1 MASRLAASC
10 STFSFGEYDCDACI
24 RMTTSFQTLMT
35 SIADAHRRFAEVWE
49 TTKAEELRKRGL
61 SPHDSLALPM
71 EDLWQVNHVA
81 YTAAK
86 SEAAE
91 RDRLLRELFG
101 LLPDPVT
108 TDTNGIDAIFE
119 FLEVDVLAHRCG
131 YTKAWYY
138 HRLKRVQLTPK
149 QVERLRR
156 HCLDVCSAK
165 GNRPEISKLARLMV
179 RHADA
184 PLITD
189 LSALVKG
196 KSEFARRKAR
206 KVLQVILNGR
216 PDLRGRS

>member
-1 MASRLAASC
+1 MP
-10 STFSFGEYDCDACI
+10 
-24 RMTTSFQTLMT
+24 TSLQTLMT
-35 SIADAHRRFAEVWE
+35 NIADAHQRFVEVWE
-49 TTKAEELRKRGL
+49 TAKAEELQRRGL
-61 SPHDSLALPM
+61 SPDESLALPT
-71 EDLWQVNHVA
+71 EELRHVNHVA
-81 YTAAK
+81 YTAAAR
-86 SEAAE
+86 EAAE

-101 LLPDPVT
+101 LLPPDPAT
-108 TDTNGIDAIFE
+108 TDANGIDAILE

-184 PLITD
+184 RLITD

-216 PDLRGRS
+216 PDLRVCR

>member
-1 MASRLAASC
+1 
-10 STFSFGEYDCDACI
+10 
-24 RMTTSFQTLMT
+24 MTN
-35 SIADAHRRFAEVWE
+35 IADAHQRFVEVWE
-49 TTKAEELRKRGL
+49 TAKAEELRRRGL
-61 SPHDSLALPM
+61 RPEESLALPA
-71 EDLWQVNHVA
+71 EELWQVNNVA
-81 YTAAK
+81 YTAAARD
-86 SEAAE
+86 AAE

-101 LLPDPVT
+101 LLPPDPAT
-108 TDTNGIDAIFE
+108 TDANGIDAILE

-184 PLITD
+184 RLITD

>member
-1 MASRLAASC
+1 MP
-10 STFSFGEYDCDACI
+10 
-24 RMTTSFQTLMT
+24 TSLQTLMT
-35 SIADAHRRFAEVWE
+35 NIADAHQRFVEVWE
-49 TTKAEELRKRGL
+49 TAKAEELRRRGL
-61 SPHDSLALPM
+61 SPDESLALPT
-71 EDLWQVNHVA
+71 EELWQVNNVA
-81 YTAAK
+81 YTAAA
-86 SEAAE
+86 SDAAE

-101 LLPDPVT
+101 LLPPDPAT
-108 TDTNGIDAIFE
+108 TDANGIDAILE

>member
-1 MASRLAASC
+1 MP
-10 STFSFGEYDCDACI
+10 
-24 RMTTSFQTLMT
+24 TSLQTLMT
-35 SIADAHRRFAEVWE
+35 NIADAHQRFVEVWE
-49 TTKAEELRKRGL
+49 TAKAEELRRRGL
-61 SPHDSLALPM
+61 RPDESSALPA
-71 EDLWQVNHVA
+71 EELWQVNNVA
-81 YTAAK
+81 YTAAARD
-86 SEAAE
+86 AAE

-101 LLPDPVT
+101 LLPPDPAT
-108 TDTNGIDAIFE
+108 TDANGIDAILE

-184 PLITD
+184 RLITD

>member
-1 MASRLAASC
+1 MP
-10 STFSFGEYDCDACI
+10 
-24 RMTTSFQTLMT
+24 TSLQTLMT
-35 SIADAHRRFAEVWE
+35 NIADAHQRFVEVWE
-49 TTKAEELRKRGL
+49 TAKAEELRRRGL
-61 SPHDSLALPM
+61 RPEESLALPA
-71 EDLWQVNHVA
+71 EELWQVNNVA
-81 YTAAK
+81 YTAAAR
-86 SEAAE
+86 EAAE

-101 LLPDPVT
+101 LLPPDPAT
-108 TDTNGIDAIFE
+108 TDANGIDAILE

-184 PLITD
+184 RLITD

>member
-1 MASRLAASC
+1 MP
-10 STFSFGEYDCDACI
+10 
-24 RMTTSFQTLMT
+24 TSLQTLMT
-35 SIADAHRRFAEVWE
+35 NIADAHQRFVEVWE
-49 TTKAEELRKRGL
+49 TAKAEELQRRGL
-61 SPHDSLALPM
+61 SPDESLALPT
-71 EDLWQVNHVA
+71 EELRHVNHVA
-81 YTAAK
+81 YTAAAR
-86 SEAAE
+86 EAAE

-101 LLPDPVT
+101 LLPPDPAT
-108 TDTNGIDAIFE
+108 TDANGIDAILE

-179 RHADA
+179 RHAGA
-184 PLITD
+184 RLITD

-216 PDLRGRS
+216 PDLRVCR

>member
-1 MASRLAASC
+1 
-10 STFSFGEYDCDACI
+10 
-24 RMTTSFQTLMT
+24 MTTSLQTLMT
-35 SIADAHRRFAEVWE
+35 SIADAHRRFAVVWE

-81 YTAAK
+81 YTVAK

-91 RDRLLRELFG
+91 RDRLWRELLG
-101 LLPDPVT
+101 LLPPDPVT

-138 HRLKRVQLTPK
+138 HRLKRVLLTPK

-156 HCLDVCSAK
+156 HCFHVCSAK
-165 GNRPEISKLARLMV
+165 GNRPEVGKLARLMV
-179 RHADA
+179 SHADRQLVA
-184 PLITD
+184 D
-189 LSALVKG
+189 LTALVNG

-206 KVLQVILNGR
+206 RVLEVILNGR
-216 PDLRGRS
+216 PDLRVCR

>member
-1 MASRLAASC
+1 
-10 STFSFGEYDCDACI
+10 
-24 RMTTSFQTLMT
+24 MTN
-35 SIADAHRRFAEVWE
+35 IADAHQRFVEVWE
-49 TTKAEELRKRGL
+49 TAKAEELRRRGL
-61 SPHDSLALPM
+61 RPDESLALPA
-71 EDLWQVNHVA
+71 EELWQVNNVA
-81 YTAAK
+81 YTAAARD
-86 SEAAE
+86 AAV

-101 LLPDPVT
+101 LLPPDPAT
-108 TDTNGIDAIFE
+108 TDANGIDAILE
-119 FLEVDVLAHRCG
+119 FLKVDVLAHRCG

-184 PLITD
+184 RLITD

-216 PDLRGRS
+216 PDLRGRG

>member
-1 MASRLAASC
+1 MP
-10 STFSFGEYDCDACI
+10 
-24 RMTTSFQTLMT
+24 TSLQTLMT
-35 SIADAHRRFAEVWE
+35 NIADAHQRFVEVWE
-49 TTKAEELRKRGL
+49 TAKAEELRRRGL
-61 SPHDSLALPM
+61 RPEESLALPA
-71 EDLWQVNHVA
+71 EELWQVNNVA
-81 YTAAK
+81 YTAAARD
-86 SEAAE
+86 AAE

-101 LLPDPVT
+101 LLPPDPAT
-108 TDTNGIDAIFE
+108 TDANGIDAILE

>member
-1 MASRLAASC
+1 
-10 STFSFGEYDCDACI
+10 
-24 RMTTSFQTLMT
+24 MTN
-35 SIADAHRRFAEVWE
+35 IADAHQRFVEVWE
-49 TTKAEELRKRGL
+49 TAKAEELRRRGL
-61 SPHDSLALPM
+61 RPEESLALPA
-71 EDLWQVNHVA
+71 EELWQVNNAA
-81 YTAAK
+81 YTAAARD
-86 SEAAE
+86 AAE

-101 LLPDPVT
+101 LLPPDPAT
-108 TDTNGIDAIFE
+108 TDANGIDAILE

-165 GNRPEISKLARLMV
+165 GNMPEISKLARLMV

-184 PLITD
+184 RLITD

>member
-1 MASRLAASC
+1 MP
-10 STFSFGEYDCDACI
+10 
-24 RMTTSFQTLMT
+24 TSLQTLMT
-35 SIADAHRRFAEVWE
+35 NIADAHQRFVEVWE
-49 TTKAEELRKRGL
+49 TAKAEELRRRGL
-61 SPHDSLALPM
+61 RPEESLALPT
-71 EDLWQVNHVA
+71 EELWQVNNVA
-81 YTAAK
+81 YTAAARD
-86 SEAAE
+86 AAE

-101 LLPDPVT
+101 LLPPDPAT
-108 TDTNGIDAIFE
+108 TDANGIDAILE

>member
-1 MASRLAASC
+1 MP
-10 STFSFGEYDCDACI
+10 
-24 RMTTSFQTLMT
+24 TSLQTLMT
-35 SIADAHRRFAEVWE
+35 NIADAHQRFVEVWE
-49 TTKAEELRKRGL
+49 TAKAEELRRRGL
-61 SPHDSLALPM
+61 RPEESLALPT
-71 EDLWQVNHVA
+71 EELWQVNSVA
-81 YTAAK
+81 YTAAARD
-86 SEAAE
+86 AAE

-101 LLPDPVT
+101 LLPPDPAT
-108 TDTNGIDAIFE
+108 TDANGIDAILE

>member
-1 MASRLAASC
+1 MP
-10 STFSFGEYDCDACI
+10 
-24 RMTTSFQTLMT
+24 TSLQTLMT
-35 SIADAHRRFAEVWE
+35 NIADAHQRFVEVWE
-49 TTKAEELRKRGL
+49 TAKAEELRRRGL
-61 SPHDSLALPM
+61 RPEESLALPA
-71 EDLWQVNHVA
+71 EELWQVNNVA
-81 YTAAK
+81 YTAAARD
-86 SEAAE
+86 AAE

-101 LLPDPVT
+101 LLPPDPAT
-108 TDTNGIDAIFE
+108 TDANGIDAILE

-184 PLITD
+184 RLITD